1 MQDEY
6 EKQYHKIESYH
17 WWFVGRRQIVYD
29 LALRANANRGCHI
42 LEIGCS
48 SGQFLIQLRKHGCQN
63 IMGIDISEK
72 AVKLCREAGLPA
84 KVMDAQRLDF
94 PDGCFDLIT
103 ASDVL
108 EHLADEKGALQEWC
122 RVLKPG
128 GRLVVFV
135 PAFMFLWSKHDVAN
149 KHYRRYRLD
158 ELKKALAENGFIIER
173 SSCWNFFLFPPV
185 ALVRSLKRLLRGDQF
200 SQDERT
206 GDLFIPPKMLNALL
220 LMILRVEN
228 WFFIKGGVN
237 WPFGVS
243 AMALAR
249 RPTSSDHQKS

>member
-6 EKQYHKIESYH
+6 EKQYHKVESYH

-29 LALRANANRGCHI
+29 LVLRANADQGCRI

-48 SGQFLIQLRKHGCQN
+48 SGQFLSQLRRHGCRN

-72 AVKLCREAGLPA
+72 AVKLCQASGLPA
-84 KVMDAQRLDF
+84 KVMDAQQLDF

-103 ASDVL
+103 ASDIL
-108 EHLADEKGALQEWC
+108 EHLADEKRALQEWR

-135 PAFMFLWSKHDVAN
+135 PAFMFLWSKHDVVN
-149 KHYRRYRLD
+149 KHHWRYRLD
-158 ELKKALAENGFIIER
+158 ELKKTLAENGFNIER
-173 SSCWNFFLFPPV
+173 SSYWNSFLFPPV
-185 ALVRSLKRLLRGDQF
+185 ALVRGVKHMFRGSQF
-200 SQDERT
+200 SQDERI
-206 GDLFIPPKMLNALL
+206 GDLFIPPKMLNAFL
-220 LMILRVEN
+220 LMMLRMEN
-228 WFFIKGGVN
+228 WLFIRSGVN

-243 AMALAR
+243 AMALA
-249 RPTSSDHQKS
+249 SKSRE